1 MATPQNRTVQKSAIL
16 LNNRQVQVRECLDY
30 LIKNWASLTE
40 SLRDSTI
47 LILAG
52 RHGMEDGII
61 GPSDDSLIPQ
71 HEKLVRFKKNPLIS
85 ITFFTLIVFLKD
97 NSGQEQI

>member
-1 MATPQNRTVQKSAIL
+1 MAKPQNLILQKSAIL
-16 LNNRQVQVRECLDY
+16 LNNRKVQVREWLDY
-30 LIKNWASLTE
+30 LIDNWASLTE

-52 RHGMEDGII
+52 RHGMEDGMI

-71 HEKLVRFKKNPLIS
+71 HEKLVRFKKNS
-85 ITFFTLIVFLKD
+85 NFNYFFYVDCIFKR
-97 NSGQEQI
+97 

>member
-1 MATPQNRTVQKSAIL
+1 MAKPQNLIVQKGAIL
-16 LNNRQVQVRECLDY
+16 LNNRQVQVREWLDY
-30 LIKNWASLTE
+30 LKDNWANLTE
-40 SLRDSTI
+40 SLRDFTI

-71 HEKLVRFKKNPLIS
+71 HEKLVRF
-85 ITFFTLIVFLKD
+85 
-97 NSGQEQI
+97 